1 MEKGGTTVSVT
12 DEIYYDPYD
21 YQIDAYPHPVWKRMR
36 DEAPLYYNPVHNFY
50 AVSRY
55 HDVRDLSADWRTYSS
70 AKGSVLELIDAEP
83 EVLELNRNMLFED
96 PPIHDEHRAILAR
109 SFTPRRISALEPQIR
124 ALCRRYLDEVPS
136 ERFDLVRDYGAKLP
150 MMVIGMLLGVPEE
163 DREFV
168 RTAADEL
175 VHRDEGDTE
184 YGTSGQRKMLAYFSD
199 LVAER
204 RQHPTDDIISDLTHA
219 EVKGKDGSTR
229 YMDNDELLR
238 YISLVAAAG
247 NETVTNL
254 MGWAGLTLWRHPD
267 QRQLLIDDPGL
278 IPTAV
283 EELLRYEAPSPI
295 QARLVMRDVELHGKT
310 VRAGSKMA
318 LLTGSA
324 GRDERAYPDPDRFDV
339 TRTFDNHVSFG
350 HGIHF
355 CLGAALARLEGRV
368 GIEEMIARHPVWEVD
383 EDQAEMV
390 HTSTVR
396 GWATLPV
403 AV

>member
-1 MEKGGTTVSVT
+1 MSVT

-36 DEAPLYYNPVHNFY
+36 DEAPLYYNPDYNFY

-55 HDVRDLSADWRTYSS
+55 RDVRDISADWRTYSS
-70 AKGSVLELIDAEP
+70 GHGSVLELIDADP
-83 EVLELNRNMLFED
+83 EVLEINRNMLFED

-109 SFTPRRISALEPQIR
+109 SFTPRRISALEPEIR
-124 ALCRRYLDEVPS
+124 ALCRTYLDEVPS
-136 ERFDLVRDYGAKLP
+136 DRFDFVRDYGAKLP
-150 MMVIGMLLGVPEE
+150 MMVIGMLLGVPEP

-168 RTAADEL
+168 RAAADEL
-175 VHRDEGDTE
+175 VHRDEGETD
-184 YGTSGQRKMLAYFSD
+184 YGTSGQQKMLEYFSD

-204 RQHPTDDIISDLTHA
+204 RQHPTEDIISDLTHA
-219 EVKGKDGSTR
+219 EIKSKDGSVR
-229 YMDNDELLR
+229 YMDNGELLR

-247 NETVTNL
+247 NETVANL
-254 MGWAGLTLWRHPD
+254 MGWAGLSLWRHPD
-267 QRQLLIDDPGL
+267 QRRLLVEDPGL

-295 QARLVMRDVELHGKT
+295 QARLVMRDVELYGET
-310 VRAGSKMA
+310 VREGSKMA

-368 GIEEMIARHPVWEVD
+368 GIEEMVARHPSWEVD
-383 EDQAEMV
+383 EAQAEMV

-396 GWATLPV
+396 GWSTLPV